1 MFKTFKIKERINM
14 KHVKPNKKKSMK
26 KLLSKFDGI
35 KKVGENKWKA
45 KCPVHADTNPSLS
58 ITLKNKRILIKC
70 YAGCKTEDILSAK
83 GLSWSDLSLNKKSE
97 SVLNTIPNSLQHCN
111 SGCCLKDYARY
122 KGIPAKFLKELG
134 LRDNKY
140 GGMTSLLIPYKG
152 ESGQETA
159 IRYRTNLTGDD
170 RFRWKQ
176 GAHLSMY
183 GLWKL
188 PKITSDE
195 FIMLVEGES
204 DCHTLWYHG
213 IPALGLPGAT
223 NFNDTRDAIYLKRFE
238 TVYAVIEP
246 DKGGETLKNALK
258 NSSIL
263 NQVKVVNFGKHKD
276 PSGLYLSSPK
286 AFKKRLERK
295 FRKAVPLNKILSEE
309 AIAERKKAWTNCKEI
324 AKSDNILKLL
334 EDDLSKLGVVGEDKL
349 SKAIYLALTTR
360 FFEMPVSIVVKG
372 SSSTGKSFV
381 EEKVVSFFPPRAYY
395 KLTASSEKSMIYSGE
410 SYKNRFVIHFE
421 AGGIKKGFQD
431 YIYRTLMTEGCI
443 KYEVT
448 EQNKEG
454 KFGARTIEKEG
465 PTGFITTT
473 TKISLHN
480 ENETRYLSFQSDDS
494 TKQTRSI
501 LLDLAKK
508 RTQKGRHEKIDI
520 SRWHDFHV
528 WLEHKEHRVT
538 IPFAQTL
545 SSLIDAKAPRIRR
558 DFTKILNLISAHAL
572 IHQWN
577 RKKLSNG
584 SIKANFED
592 YKAVYKLT
600 ADVVSAGVDS
610 VIPKTVRRAVKV
622 VKKLKKDNPRHPI
635 TLTDIGNLLHIHRSS
650 AMRHVETGIHLGYL
664 KNEEEKPGAPAKIVL
679 GEPLPDD
686 VGVLPKPSFLKK
698 EYLAERQIKKA
709 A

>member
-1 MFKTFKIKERINM
+1 M
-14 KHVKPNKKKSMK
+14 KYVKSNKKKNIK
-26 KLLSKFDGI
+26 KLLSNFDGV
-35 KKVGENKWKA
+35 KKIGENKWKV
-45 KCPVHADTNPSLS
+45 KCPAHTDTNPSLS

-70 YAGCKTEDILSAK
+70 HAGCKTEDILSAK
-83 GLSWSDLSLNKKSE
+83 GLSWSDLYLNKKSE
-97 SVLNTIPNSLQHCN
+97 SVLNTIPNSLQHRN
-111 SGCCLKDYARY
+111 SGCCIKDYAKIKRLPTKY
-122 KGIPAKFLKELG
+122 LKELG
-134 LRDNKY
+134 LSDKQYSGN
-140 GGMTSLLIPYKG
+140 TSLIIPYKG
-152 ESGQETA
+152 NDGQVTA

-170 RFRWKQ
+170 RFKWKQ
-176 GAHLSMY
+176 GAKVSMY

-188 PKITSDE
+188 AKITSDE
-195 FIMLVEGES
+195 FTVLVEGES

-223 NFNDTRDAIYLKRFE
+223 NFNDTRDATYLKRFK
-238 TVYAVIEP
+238 TIYVVIEP

-295 FRKAVPLNKILSEE
+295 FRRAVPLNNILSEE
-309 AIAERKKAWTNCKEI
+309 AIAERKRAWTNCKEI

-360 FFEMPVSIVVKG
+360 FFDMPVSIVVKG

-381 EEKVVSFFPPRAYY
+381 EENVVSFFPSRAYY

-421 AGGIKKGFQD
+421 AGGIRKGFQD
-431 YIYRTLMTEGCI
+431 YVYRTLMTEGRI

-454 KFGARTIEKEG
+454 KFGARIIEKEG

-520 SRWHDFHV
+520 SRWHDFHI

-572 IHQWN
+572 IHRCN
-577 RKKLSNG
+577 REKLSDG
-584 SIKANFED
+584 SIKADFKD
-592 YKAVYKLT
+592 YKMVYKLT
-600 ADVVSAGVDS
+600 ADVVSAGVES
-610 VIPKTVRRAVKV
+610 VIPKTVRRTVMI
-622 VKKLKKDNPRHPI
+622 VKKLKKKNPRHSI
-635 TLTDIGNLLHIHRSS
+635 SFSDIGNSMRIHRST
-650 AMRHVETGIHLGYL
+650 AKRNVEIAIERGYL
-664 KNEEEKPGAPAKIVL
+664 KNEEEKEKAPAKIVL
-679 GEPLPDD
+679 GEPMPDD
-686 VGVLPKPSFLKK
+686 IGVLPKPSLLKK
-698 EYLAERQIKKA
+698 EYLAERQNKKA